1 MEPLEGAQPLQ
12 ITAID
17 SGGVRSVLYQ
27 LQSLLAAGDIT
38 TQVELNLMGKIYTGT
53 TIELMDEVVRSQMAR
68 ITQGLDRALVRV
80 VTSGGQLSEE
90 DSRELDQFATE
101 IVLAREQLGPIGL
114 LPKYLPELKAIDAQV
129 DQLRS
134 AIPLRQELPLG
145 GDKSPPSPKLG
156 IDANGIRIPPLTA
169 AINAAYGADIP
180 ISKVIEQMM
189 EEHFPELMRKFYPRI
204 YEAAGR
210 YHSPKQCAAYLS
222 NVVAESLRVGFE
234 RAPTAYR
241 LMMPALEQM
250 AKRKMPMFFIA
261 PDLLEAIERT
271 DFADD
276 IRWPELELPFEQGIF
291 ILPKGAWSHPEDGEV
306 SMILWARYRPGD
318 YPPPVLGLPPVDI
331 GVHSM
336 VLLCLCVDK
345 AMWYDSTFESKRLPA
360 IRLRNMF
367 HLAPGEN
374 FPRAIRTVP
383 YLDQDL
389 TTQDQQFLEQ
399 LAVITFG
406 TFMVMNAK
414 PELVEHG
421 KLMRRV
427 VKPDRTRE
435 FWSPNVIGPRYKLKR
450 EVPRIVDGKFAK
462 AAGTG
467 GSHASPRMHWRRG
480 HLRQQAHGPQR
491 RDRKTIWIE
500 PMLVG
505 ATTEE

>member
-1 MEPLEGAQPLQ
+1 M
-12 ITAID
+12 
-17 SGGVRSVLYQ
+17 
-27 LQSLLAAGDIT
+27 LA
-38 TQVELNLMGKIYTGT
+38 
-53 TIELMDEVVRSQMAR
+53 
-68 ITQGLDRALVRV
+68 
-80 VTSGGQLSEE
+80 
-90 DSRELDQFATE
+90 
-101 IVLAREQLGPIGL
+101 
-114 LPKYLPELKAIDAQV
+114 
-129 DQLRS
+129 
-134 AIPLRQELPLG
+134 
-145 GDKSPPSPKLG
+145 
-156 IDANGIRIPPLTA
+156 
-169 AINAAYGADIP
+169 
-180 ISKVIEQMM
+180 
-189 EEHFPELMRKFYPRI
+189 
-204 YEAAGR
+204 
-210 YHSPKQCAAYLS
+210 

-250 AKRKMPMFFIA
+250 ARRKMPMFFIA

-306 SMILWARYRPGD
+306 SMILWGRYRPGD
-318 YPPPVLGLPPVDI
+318 YPPPALGLPPVDI
-331 GVHSM
+331 NVHSM
-336 VLLCLCVDK
+336 VLLCLCVDRG
-345 AMWYDSTFESKRLPA
+345 MWYDSTFESKRLPA

-374 FPRAIRTVP
+374 FPRAVRSVP

-389 TTQDQQFLEQ
+389 TDQDQKFLEQ
-399 LAVITFG
+399 LAVIAFG

-462 AAGTG
+462 TAGTG
-467 GSHASPRMHWRRG
+467 GAHASPRMHWRRG

-500 PMLVG
+500 PALIG
-505 ATTEE
+505 ANE